1 MLGGASDAVGIEL
14 VFENN
19 DTAADSLKIELSGVA
34 IGDYSVSGIEPVE
47 PVFEDVA
54 WKAKSA
60 RITATQ
66 P

>member
-1 MLGGASDAVGIEL
+1 MLGGAADAVGIEL

-19 DTAADSLKIELSGVA
+19 DTAVDSLKIELEGVA

-47 PVFEDVA
+47 PIFEDIA

-66 P
+66 A